1 MHGTERTQAMEH
13 GMEKNRECDWITVA
27 EMRRYMGVGRTKAY
41 ELVHKGEIRSYRI
54 GKKILVSRQSVDRFI
69 RANGSF

>member
-1 MHGTERTQAMEH
+1 MSHSK
-13 GMEKNRECDWITVA
+13 EKARECDWITVA

-41 ELVHKGEIRSYRI
+41 ELVHNGEVRSYRI

-69 RANGSF
+69 RVNGSF

>member
-1 MHGTERTQAMEH
+1 MDHSTEKA
-13 GMEKNRECDWITVA
+13 RECDWITVA

-41 ELVHKGEIRSYRI
+41 ELVHSGEVKSYRI